1 MLVAE
6 VLPSTS
12 KYGPRTF
19 AGTEFRSYTVIK
31 IRSSHAVK
39 LTGSVQRQIVL
50 PALLL
55 ASSSVLLLSGCSSAL
70 NLGKG
75 GDVAG
80 PSDEITVKGK
90 VHGGQYPVVG
100 STVTVYEVGATSS
113 TAGGYASSPTVL
125 ATSSP
130 TNAAGD
136 WSVSFTCSNTSD
148 EVLFEASEGMG
159 GNSSGTQNI
168 TNNEALTL
176 TVAGGPC
183 DSLFAGGNY
192 NIDEVTT
199 VVTEYALAGFSGS
212 TAASVGTSKNNAIGL
227 TNAFATVPNLVN
239 LSQGTA
245 YTSTPYYGTA
255 PVNTSPDVFRSIVP
269 NDLINSLANI
279 LATCVNAAGG
289 ASDPGCTN
297 LFALTPGASTTADA
311 VLYIAHNPGQNV
323 SSILSLATPEAPFGP
338 TLSTTPTD
346 LTMTVN
352 FVGGGLG
359 GAATSNRSHSEYIA
373 IDQQGNIWVNS
384 LGLDTVIEL
393 NNLGVPQSP
402 TTQINTTTGATL
414 SGGKGGFPVAG
425 TPEQIAIDQNGN
437 VWVADALDCLDG
449 LSSSGTPVTG
459 SPFNSGFCPSGE
471 PANGVAVDASNNI
484 WVAGTTANKN
494 YITALS
500 YNGTSGA
507 LLSSSFPYTSG
518 FDTLS
523 GFIGADYSGHVW
535 YIDSGNGEYGA
546 LSSNGTLFTTTGTL
560 LADPDYNSSFDDVN
574 GTLELA
580 ITETGTSQ
588 NLQMAK
594 VGASPTLGS
603 EFEPNSEENPLGNV
617 VDGAGLL
624 YFNNDGGGSIPPN
637 VTVINVISGLEISP
651 SDIGY
656 TGGSA
661 LTSFDQPFGAGIDQS
676 GNLWVLNSNNAQND
690 NTSTY
695 TNSNGIGYLFS
706 GSECGNLTEVI
717 GLATPV
723 DPVFS
728 KEAAVGAASGVT
740 AAGAYGVAP

>member
-1 MLVAE
+1 LYRQQA
-6 VLPSTS
+6 
-12 KYGPRTF
+12 KYGPRRF
-19 AGTEFRSYTVIK
+19 AATEFRSYTVIK

-39 LTGSVQRQIVL
+39 LTGSVQRQIVVS
-50 PALLL
+50 ALLL

-75 GDVAG
+75 GDVTG

-113 TAGGYASSPTVL
+113 TGGGYASTPTVL

-136 WSVSFTCSNTSD
+136 WSVSFTCTNSSD
-148 EVLFEASEGMG
+148 EVFFEAADGMG
-159 GNSSGTQNI
+159 GNTSGTQNT

-183 DSLFAGGNY
+183 DSLFNSGNY

-212 TAASVGTSKNNAIGL
+212 TATSVGTTKNNAIGL
-227 TNAFATVPNLVN
+227 TNAFSTVPNLVN
-239 LSQGTA
+239 LAQGTA
-245 YTSTPYYGTA
+245 YSSTPFYATA
-255 PVNTSPDVFRSIVP
+255 PANTTPDVFRSIVP

-279 LATCVNAAGG
+279 LATCVNASGG

-323 SSILSLATPEAPFGP
+323 SSILQLATPEAPFGP
-338 TLSTTPTD
+338 TLTTTPTD

-352 FVGGGLG
+352 YVGGGLG
-359 GAATSNRSHSEYIA
+359 GAATSNRSHSEYVA

-393 NNLGVPQSP
+393 NNQGVPQSP
-402 TTQINTTTGATL
+402 TTQVNTSSGATL
-414 SGGKGGFPVAG
+414 AGGKGGYPVAG
-425 TPEQIAIDQNGN
+425 SPNQIAIDQNGN

-449 LSSSGTPVTG
+449 LSGTSGAPLTG
-459 SPFNSGFCPSGE
+459 SPFNSGFCPASE
-471 PANGVAVDASNNI
+471 PANGVTVDASNNI
-484 WVAGTTANKN
+484 WVAGTTASKN

-500 YNGTSGA
+500 YNGASGT
-507 LLSSSFPYTSG
+507 LLSSNFPYTAG
-518 FDTLS
+518 FDTLT

-535 YIDSGNGEYGA
+535 YIDGGNGEYGA
-546 LSSNGTLFTTTGTL
+546 LTSTGTLFTTTGTL
-560 LADPDYNSSFDDVN
+560 LSGPVYNSAFDNV
-574 GTLELA
+574 GGALELA
-580 ITETGTSQ
+580 ITQSGSSQ

-594 VGASPTLGS
+594 VTSPPTLGS
-603 EFEPNSEENPLGNV
+603 EFEPNSEEDPLGTV

-624 YFNNDGGGSIPPN
+624 YFNNDGGGSIPAN
-637 VTVINVISGLEISP
+637 VTVINVSSGVESSP
-651 SDIGY
+651 ADIGY

-661 LTSFDQPFGAGIDQS
+661 LTSFDQPFGAGVDQS
-676 GNLWVLNSNNAQND
+676 GNLWVLNSNNAQNT

-695 TNSNGIGYLFS
+695 TNSNGIGYLFG
-706 GSECGNLTEVI
+706 GSECGNLTEVV
-717 GLATPV
+717 GLAKPV

-728 KEAAVGAASGVT
+728 KESAVGTASGVT